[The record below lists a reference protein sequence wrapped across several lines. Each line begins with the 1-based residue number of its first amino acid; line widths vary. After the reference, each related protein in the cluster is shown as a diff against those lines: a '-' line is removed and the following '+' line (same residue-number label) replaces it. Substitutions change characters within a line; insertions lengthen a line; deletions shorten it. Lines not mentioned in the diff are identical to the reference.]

1 MMDILHAL
9 LSVLV
14 LRTVPKIIDDDDDDD
29 DDVHACVWK
38 FNSNLLLKRSLWV
51 VLYAGRELVVLM
63 FVC

>member
-29 DDVHACVWK
+29 DDVHACV
-38 FNSNLLLKRSLWV
+38 
-51 VLYAGRELVVLM
+51 
-63 FVC
+63 